1 VIMFML
7 AWMGVWR
14 RISQPS
20 SSNKMNKVKDQP
32 KSVKSRKNKK
42 IRVNKAKCNDDVMES
57 MSNANSTSMSNASV
71 KNYMNDVKSGC
82 LCAVCGYKW
91 KPIGRT
97 FTIISNSCPLT
108 WITSTKVV
116 PHKQTPSYSVEIP
129 KLEIKVYIKKPKNA
143 KTIGSSKLAK
153 IIESKNANHS
163 EPNNTIGS
171 DATDI
176 PSSSSLV
183 MTVRFGNDQITRIMG
198 YGDYQLGNVI
208 ILRLAK
214 NGLARGIP
222 RLKFQ
227 KDHLCPACALGK
239 SKKASHQPKAE
250 DTNQEKLY
258 LLHMDL
264 YGLMRVASINRKKKS
279 RIKRYIYTK
288 PNRELIHFC
297 LTNPPYELS
306 WKEKFVLDSKGNP
319 TTATQQVFETYQNVK
334 QEIRD
339 QLNAEA
345 EVVQIILTGIEN
357 DIYSTVD
364 ACPNACEM
372 WKVIERLKQ
381 GESINVQD
389 FETNLFWEFGKFTSL
404 DGESLESYYSRKI
417 VKVSHFTK
425 QIGWNWTKR
434 VITNE
439 VRDIFRL
446 ALYDRT
452 LNDEAKIDK
461 MHKRAV
467 NWVLQREFTV
477 KDLLDDDINN
487 NDVLRIKKTRPP
499 HSKLFSSIIKI
510 NDARERL

>member
-1 VIMFML
+1 MNKIKKVTFSKPIASSSNNQETHDSNKPLLRTTRVTCSTSASGSKPFDKTKNN
-7 AWMGVWR
+7 

-20 SSNKMNKVKDQP
+20 SSNKINKVKDQP

-42 IRVNKAKCNDDVMES
+42 IRVNKAKCNDDVMQS

-82 LCAVCGYKW
+82 LCVVCGYKW

-97 FTIISNSCPLT
+97 FTIISNSYPLT

-116 PHKQTPSYSVEIP
+116 PHKQTPSHSVEIP

-153 IIESKNANHS
+153 IVESKNANHS
-163 EPNNTIGS
+163 EPNNTIGP

-183 MTVRFGNDQITRIMG
+183 MTVRFGNDQIARIMG

-208 ILRLAK
+208 ISRLAK
-214 NGLARGIP
+214 DGLARGIP
-222 RLKFQ
+222 RLKFR

-264 YGLMRVASINRKKKS
+264 YGPMRMASINRKSKDRPPMLAPGNYIQWKS
-279 RIKRYIYTK
+279 RIKHYIDTK

-297 LTNPPYELS
+297 LTNPSYELG
-306 WKEKFVLDSKGNP
+306 WKEKFVLDSEGNP

-345 EVVQIILTGIEN
+345 EAEAVQIILTGIDN
-357 DIYSTVD
+357 DIY
-364 ACPNACEM
+364 
-372 WKVIERLKQ
+372 
-381 GESINVQD
+381 
-389 FETNLFWEFGKFTSL
+389 
-404 DGESLESYYSRKI
+404 
-417 VKVSHFTK
+417 
-425 QIGWNWTKR
+425 
-434 VITNE
+434 
-439 VRDIFRL
+439 
-446 ALYDRT
+446 
-452 LNDEAKIDK
+452 
-461 MHKRAV
+461 
-467 NWVLQREFTV
+467 
-477 KDLLDDDINN
+477 
-487 NDVLRIKKTRPP
+487 
-499 HSKLFSSIIKI
+499 
-510 NDARERL
+510 